1 MILVFMLP
9 LVVHVI
15 VMDPFSHCNDFELS
29 KAFLFSFFFFFF
41 FWGIRGNT
49 KYT

>member
-15 VMDPFSHCNDFELS
+15 VMDPYSHFNDFELS
-29 KAFLFSFFFFFF
+29 KAFLFFFSFLVHASKRN
-41 FWGIRGNT
+41 ILDC
-49 KYT
+49 